1 MKIKISESKLKQI
14 VAESVKSVLNEA
26 SYDRMGNFNSD
37 EHNSDIVNNVSESVS
52 KLLRA
57 MDKSIFS
64 VGNNRLAATD
74 EDLKGRLF
82 ALYRVLN
89 GAHEAISNAL
99 NEFKA

>member
-1 MKIKISESKLKQI
+1 MRIKISESKLKQI
-14 VAESVKSVLNEA
+14 VAESVKSVINEA
-26 SYDRMGNFNSD
+26 SYDGMGNFNSD
-37 EHNSDIVNNVSESVS
+37 EHNSDIVNNVVGDVN

-64 VGNNRLAATD
+64 VGNNKIAATD

-82 ALYRVLN
+82 ALYKVLN